1 MTEMDRKLRRK
12 RIDLDRMSSTVAEVL
27 KTLA

>member
-1 MTEMDRKLRRK
+1 MTDMDRKLSHK